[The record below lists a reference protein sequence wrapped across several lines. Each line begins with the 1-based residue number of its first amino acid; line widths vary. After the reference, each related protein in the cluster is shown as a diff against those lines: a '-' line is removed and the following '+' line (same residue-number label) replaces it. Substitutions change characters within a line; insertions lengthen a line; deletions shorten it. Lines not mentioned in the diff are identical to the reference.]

1 MSYESNKEQLANQ
14 MPSPVKVQGQIIR
27 DFGKLPP
34 AYWQASTPGPMKGG
48 ANMILGK
55 QFSHGVMW

>member
-1 MSYESNKEQLANQ
+1 MSYESNKEQLSNQ
-14 MPSPVKVQGQIIR
+14 FPSSVKTQGQIIR

-48 ANMILGK
+48 ADMLSGN
-55 QFSHGVMW
+55 QFSQGVMW